1 MTGLHTSQKEYATTS
16 GTNRKRVQTVGQG
29 FKTGGNKCLIQMR
42 LLSKE
47 RDGEVGQ
54 AYVCLDDVFYIIISY
69 SKYKGPDTGAFL
81 VSFKEIIKRVG

>member
-1 MTGLHTSQKEYATTS
+1 
-16 GTNRKRVQTVGQG
+16 
-29 FKTGGNKCLIQMR
+29 MR